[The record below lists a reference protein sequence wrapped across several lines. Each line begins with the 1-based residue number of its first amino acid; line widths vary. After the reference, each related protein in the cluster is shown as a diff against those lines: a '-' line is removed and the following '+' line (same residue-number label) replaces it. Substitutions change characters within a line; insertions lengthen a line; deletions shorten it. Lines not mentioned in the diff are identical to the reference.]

1 MNFYSIKYVSALI
14 VGLLFMH
21 VIAGNDCIIRTIE
34 ESQVEKRAHD
44 IESMIKRHYYI
55 HASMIAGTVV
65 VDLMQIYQLGK
76 AIFGKSSES
85 DTSDSGSTEPGKDIV
100 SEEAQCNILVQL
112 AKDIGSGFKSIFFT
126 RKGLSI
132 LLRAFGEVSAMV
144 IMQKLVSHYWHPD
157 TLHWFV
163 YARVPYQRTVRLI
176 DEFIDELQNPMLQVE
191 QHEFY
196 HQSLVNGCNQLVE
209 YSERVCAYM
218 EYKSN
223 RLLVITQTTIGL
235 SIGRHL
241 FNRTNDWVAEIRTLF
256 EDDKPNYLKIS
267 KNITTFVS
275 ELTRQLDHF
284 ASIEGET
291 HEERRRVKYAN

>member
-14 VGLLFMH
+14 AGLLFMH

-76 AIFGKSSES
+76 AIFGKSSEPDAP

-144 IMQKLVSHYWHPD
+144 IM
-157 TLHWFV
+157 
-163 YARVPYQRTVRLI
+163 
-176 DEFIDELQNPMLQVE
+176 
-191 QHEFY
+191 
-196 HQSLVNGCNQLVE
+196 
-209 YSERVCAYM
+209 
-218 EYKSN
+218 
-223 RLLVITQTTIGL
+223 
-235 SIGRHL
+235 
-241 FNRTNDWVAEIRTLF
+241 
-256 EDDKPNYLKIS
+256 
-267 KNITTFVS
+267 
-275 ELTRQLDHF
+275 
-284 ASIEGET
+284 
-291 HEERRRVKYAN
+291 

>member
-1 MNFYSIKYVSALI
+1 M
-14 VGLLFMH
+14 
-21 VIAGNDCIIRTIE
+21 
-34 ESQVEKRAHD
+34 
-44 IESMIKRHYYI
+44 
-55 HASMIAGTVV
+55 
-65 VDLMQIYQLGK
+65 
-76 AIFGKSSES
+76 
-85 DTSDSGSTEPGKDIV
+85 
-100 SEEAQCNILVQL
+100 
-112 AKDIGSGFKSIFFT
+112 
-126 RKGLSI
+126 
-132 LLRAFGEVSAMV
+132 
-144 IMQKLVSHYWHPD
+144 
-157 TLHWFV
+157 HWFV

-176 DEFIDELQNPMLQVE
+176 DEFIDELQDPTLQVE

-196 HQSLVNGCNQLVE
+196 HKSLVNGCNQLVE

-223 RLLVITQTTIGL
+223 RLDGTQKMLGL

-256 EDDKPNYLKIS
+256 EDDQLNYLKIS

-291 HEERRRVKYAN
+291 HEERRRVKYANVS